1 VNRIIKFIL
10 GVLISVIGLYY
21 AFRQIN
27 FWELWISI
35 KNVNFILVILAI
47 VILLLS
53 NVIRAWRWQILVK
66 PIKDVSFEPAFSSI
80 MIGYFGNSVLPF
92 RMGEFLRAFVVADKT
107 SLTASTAFGTIVI
120 ERILDF
126 IGLSTVIL
134 LIMTVYPLASVGGSI
149 IIGVIGLSLT
159 AFIFIFLFGG
169 FKSSLLVK
177 IEKSSLLR
185 IGLLHKIL
193 LFIKNFLD
201 GATTI
206 RATNKLGIILLY
218 TLIIWIMYYC
228 STYLATIA
236 IGIELEWFGFGV
248 LLISTTLAISIP
260 AAPGYIGTY
269 HAAAVYILTNLFD
282 VGRSNAQAAAII
294 LHAVGTIP
302 IVIIGAGYFLNS
314 SLNFKDIKDQGL
326 SQNEEI

>member
-1 VNRIIKFIL
+1 MNRIIKFIL

-27 FWELWISI
+27 FWELWIII

-53 NVIRAWRWQILVK
+53 NIIRAWRWQILVK

-126 IGLSTVIL
+126 IGLSIVIL

-260 AAPGYIGTY
+260 AAPGYVGTY

-314 SLNFKDIKDQGL
+314 SVNFKDIKDQGL